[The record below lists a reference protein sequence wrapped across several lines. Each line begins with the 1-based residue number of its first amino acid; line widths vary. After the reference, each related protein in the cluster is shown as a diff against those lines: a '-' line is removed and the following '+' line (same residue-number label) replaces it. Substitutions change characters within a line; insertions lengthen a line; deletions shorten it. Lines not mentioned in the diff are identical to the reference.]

1 MRQVNNIILDIREE
15 ILILIIKELR
25 ETLNSNLHL
34 LSHPLFL
41 KKHMKK
47 LRFRDL
53 SIVLEFVA
61 VPGIDPRSS
70 ECFRVTSS
78 RPSVE

>member
-34 LSHPLFL
+34 LSHPLF
-41 KKHMKK
+41 KKKTYEETEVQ
-47 LRFRDL
+47 RFVHSL
-53 SIVLEFVA
+53 
-61 VPGIDPRSS
+61 GICGSARN
-70 ECFRVTSS
+70 
-78 RPSVE
+78 